1 MNRSPIQ
8 PLVWCL
14 LWSLPLALLGP
25 STARAQPGPLPEPTP
40 AAQPKPTPK
49 PKRIKLQPPE
59 LRGMA
64 LTLHSKD
71 PDFDYSPMLREL
83 PDLGVNFVCVSVHVY
98 QDHGDSLAPS
108 RHPTKTPSDG
118 TIRRVLREARR
129 LGLEIALLPIVLL
142 SSPKDNDWRGNL
154 SPPDLRGRIR
164 SHAKYG
170 TPDWKAWFR
179 GYRAV
184 ISHYARLAEE
194 CRASVF
200 CVGSEL
206 SSTEGQL
213 KEWQQV
219 VREVRQRFSGDL
231 TYSANWDHYEHVQI
245 WKDLDFIGLSA
256 YYELTTSKSPSLPE
270 LIRSWKGVRHE
281 ILRWRKDAGLTEVP
295 ILFTEVGYP
304 SIDGGASKPWDYTQ
318 KTGADLHE
326 QKLCYQAF
334 VRTWN
339 GRPELGGAIFY
350 EWWGRGGREDRGYT
364 PRGKPALRVLR
375 EWFTAR

>member
-1 MNRSPIQ
+1 MNRSLMW
-8 PLVWCL
+8 PLICAL
-14 LWSLPLALLGP
+14 SLALLGV
-25 STARAQPGPLPEPTP
+25 STARAQPGPLPEPSPTQQP
-40 AAQPKPTPK
+40 QPKPQPK
-49 PKRIKLQPPE
+49 PVKAQPPE

-71 PDFDYSPMLREL
+71 PDFSPMLREL

-98 QDHGDSLAPS
+98 QDHGDSLAPA

-118 TIRRVLREARR
+118 TIRRVLKEARR

-154 SPPDLRGRIR
+154 SPPDLRGRTR
-164 SHAKYG
+164 GDANYG
-170 TPDWKAWFR
+170 APDWKAWFR

-206 SSTEGQL
+206 SSTEGQV

-219 VREVRQRFSGDL
+219 VREVRQRFSGEL
-231 TYSANWDHYEHVQI
+231 TYSANWDHYEEVGI
-245 WKDLDFIGLSA
+245 WKELDFIGLSA

-270 LIRSWKGVRHE
+270 LTRSWRGVRQK
-281 ILRWRKDAGLTEVP
+281 ILRWRKEAGLTALP
-295 ILFTEVGYP
+295 LLFTEIGYP
-304 SIDGGASKPWDYTQ
+304 SIDGCASKPWDYTQ
-318 KTGADLHE
+318 KTVADLHE
-326 QKLCYQAF
+326 QMLCYQAF
-334 VRTWN
+334 VGTWN
-339 GRPELGGAIFY
+339 GSPELGGAIFY
-350 EWWGRGGREDRGYT
+350 EWWGRGGRDDKGYT

-375 EWFTAR
+375 DWFTSR